1 MYSIKLSKTNLF
13 IFIEDHKT
21 KKILCSEL
29 FDRKTNSF
37 LQKRSQDFFLGF
49 FLRIISYNLC
59 TIHKIV

>member
-1 MYSIKLSKTNLF
+1 MYSLKLSKTNLF
-13 IFIEDHKT
+13 KT

-49 FLRIISYNLC
+49 FFKNYKL
-59 TIHKIV
+59 